1 MSTLYEV
8 SSLITLV
15 MNKPNMFAQVLGV
28 LNKDTQIDVISISGA
43 WAYFKYNNVNAYVK
57 KGNLKILDSELIQVK
72 GSITL
77 KYLDSST
84 NNEIYSSE
92 TINNLEL
99 GSYSYEAKI
108 IYGYKLQND
117 STQSVNLTTESPN
130 QVITFYYNQ
139 VLGSIIIKY
148 VDITTNT
155 DIYESKTIENLS
167 LGTYTYGSINI
178 SAYML
183 SDDKTKTVTITE
195 SSPSETITFKY
206 TKILGTV
213 TVKYID
219 NSSST
224 ELLPADTFTDL
235 KLGNYSYNSKDI
247 SGYTITND
255 STQTIEL
262 TDDNYNIEIEFKY
275 NKLFGSVT
283 IKYLD
288 SSSLKEI
295 DTPTIISNLPLGTY
309 SYTAKSLE
317 EYDVI
322 GDSNQSVT
330 LNDTNLNP
338 IISFNYSRKSGNIT
352 IEYLDSSTL
361 AVIHPSTKISN
372 IALGSYTYDAIYID
386 NYEVDGDSSI
396 STTLTTTDPNQTI
409 SFKYNEIEIPE
420 DLNWNEV
427 PYISTYYIKPVVKPG
442 EEVFIDYY
450 ITDYYYKE
458 YLEEDYSETFTITVR
473 VEGQDDK
480 LYHYLKAGDHKV
492 SLGSFN
498 NEGEQKFSILCT
510 DKYGRNSHELF
521 NFFLVQDD
529 IEIREYVMTEE
540 DLITYN
546 IKNTDDYEEKVYVKV
561 DKLTDTTVGTKI
573 EEIANTTTVPS
584 NKYICFI
591 GTTEEDEDGNPIMQ
605 TTPARFWLNT
615 IVKYA
620 DDYDKESVLEEA
632 TQTRIGLQN
641 LLDDKKA
648 LGYNKLL
655 LLPGNYRID
664 HQETIYIPD
673 KFTLNMNGATLKA
686 NQFTGD
692 KSLILSLDDTFDSHV
707 INGNIEGDYFSHD
720 YSNSPNNSE
729 WCMGVSISGSSKY
742 SSFENIIIKDITGYG
757 AGNGI
762 SGKSGY
768 VYFGKSLGNIFS
780 LGDISTKD
788 GSIIS
793 STDRQSTSFI
803 DISQYVKYDY
813 VTINR
818 YLGYQ
823 GILGSSWNLIL
834 HFYDSNKNYIKS
846 INAFQY
852 RRTLMP
858 INSAFMKITILG
870 SISSIDFWMT
880 YFKIPC
886 HCNFTNIEFNNCRC
900 VGLAQGAMNDML
912 VDNCKFTLNGQSG
925 AYCAYDAEDGWDQMQ
940 DVTFKNLDFYD
951 NYRNDFLTCSGHN
964 FIIDSQLSGKIYI
977 WERTRSLVI
986 KNSSNVVVTLQSGGK
1001 STIVRHGVYRIYNND
1016 FSSGALS
1023 NNLSRNNSCKGLLSG
1038 VIYDSVISDC
1048 GDNSFYNNC
1057 IINISKPSSSKLT
1070 NITMINCTLKP
1081 VQEFTDRYTVL
1092 FIGDHEGSYYFKNC
1106 SFLGR
1111 CSLGD
1116 NGDFYSGHFV
1126 ECNFE
1131 NINIFPNVKSD
1142 SNDLILFENCTLNC
1156 FENNFIYYRPFAYT
1170 QGTYTKLEFN
1180 NCIINVSKTTS
1191 SFVYAYAK
1199 PNGYCKFID
1208 SVINIMT
1215 TLTIFDGTFN
1225 YIDYI
1230 TNYNLI
1236 FINSPLPSNINL
1248 ISSSYEN
1255 NSNIKITIQ

>member
-8 SSLITLV
+8 SSLIALV

-28 LNKDTQIDVISISGA
+28 LNGGTQIDVISISGA
-43 WAYFKYNNVNAYVK
+43 WAYFKYNNTNAYVK
-57 KGNLKILDSELIQVK
+57 KGNLKISDSELIEIK

-195 SSPSETITFKY
+195 SSPSATITFKY
-206 TKILGTV
+206 EEILGTV
-213 TVKYID
+213 TIKYID

-450 ITDYYYKE
+450 ITDYHYKE
-458 YLEEDYSETFTITVR
+458 YLEEDYSETFTVTVR

-480 LYHYLKAGDHKV
+480 LYHYLKAGDHQV

-529 IEIREYVMTEE
+529 IEIREYVMTED
-540 DLITYN
+540 DLKAYN
-546 IKNTDDYEEKVYVKV
+546 IKNTDNYEVKKIIDLSSLTTKNSTTIKTALVEVASSIIPKSKTYVCIIA
-561 DKLTDTTVGTKI
+561 DTTG
-573 EEIANTTTVPS
+573 
-584 NKYICFI
+584 
-591 GTTEEDEDGNPIMQ
+591 DGNPNNWWKENQ
-605 TTPARFWLNT
+605 
-615 IVKYA
+615 VVYA
-620 DDYDKESVLEEA
+620 SDYDKDTVLRES
-632 TQTRIGLQN
+632 TNTRKGIQQ
-641 LLDDKKA
+641 LLDDKKEA
-648 LGYNKLL
+648 GYNKLI
-655 LLPGNYRID
+655 LLPGTYRID
-664 HQETIYIPD
+664 HQQQIYIPPE
-673 KFTLNMNGATLKA
+673 FTLDMNGATLKQ
-686 NQFTGD
+686 NQFAGSS
-692 KSLILSLDDTFDSHV
+692 SLMVEINNTTNSHV
-707 INGNIEGDYFSHD
+707 INGSFEGDYYSHD
-720 YSNSPNNSE
+720 YENSPNNSE
-729 WCMGVSISGSSKY
+729 WPMSISLGGETKY
-742 SSFENIIIKDITGYG
+742 CSYENINIKDITGYG

-762 SGKSGY
+762 ANSRDGKLGY
-768 VYFGKSLGNIFS
+768 TYSSFKELGNAFK
-780 LGDISTKD
+780 LGDIDKKTGESINSTTRV
-788 GSIIS
+788 
-793 STDRQSTSFI
+793 STDFI
-803 DISQYVKYDY
+803 DISIYSSIGYI
-813 VTINR
+813 TIGA

-823 GILGSSWNLIL
+823 GNNCGTWNIIL
-834 HFYDSNKNYIKS
+834 HFYDSNKLFIKS
-846 INAFQY
+846 TDGFIY
-852 RRTLMP
+852 RRIGVPSNTKY
-858 INSAFMKITILG
+858 AKITILNVVYPT
-870 SISSIDFWMT
+870 SLCLY
-880 YFKIPC
+880 YFRIPT
-886 HCNFTNIEFNNCRC
+886 HCSFKNIKFENCRC
-900 VGLAQGAMNDML
+900 VGIAQSAMNDML
-912 VDNCKFTLNGQSG
+912 VESCEFSRCGQT
-925 AYCAYDAEDGWDQMQ
+925 AATCAYDAEDGWDMMQ
-940 DVTFKNLDFYD
+940 DVTILNNYFHD
-951 NYRNDFLTCSGHN
+951 NPNNDFLTCAGHN
-964 FIIDSQLSGKIYI
+964 FIVDGQNSGKIYI
-977 WERTRSLVI
+977 WERTRSLII
-986 KNSSNVVVTLQSGGK
+986 KNCSNVNITLQSGGVNTLIK
-1001 STIVRHGVYRIYNND
+1001 HGVYRIYNNK
-1016 FSSGALS
+1016 FTEGTVA
-1023 NNLSRNNSCKGLLSG
+1023 NNLSKNNTCIGSLSG
-1038 VIYDSVISDC
+1038 IVTASTLGGLSNGKYT
-1048 GDNSFYNNC
+1048 NC
-1057 IINISKPSSSKLT
+1057 IIKISTELLGYLS
-1070 NITMINCTLKP
+1070 NITMIDCKLIPNPSFLN
-1081 VQEFTDRYTVL
+1081 RYSL
-1092 FIGDHEGSYYFKNC
+1092 SFNNGHLDSYYFKNC
-1106 SFLGR
+1106 IFSGKSKLNNH
-1111 CSLGD
+1111 
-1116 NGDFYSGHFV
+1116 NGFYCGKFIN
-1126 ECNFE
+1126 CNFE
-1131 NINIFPNVKSD
+1131 DTSIIPNVQANSD
-1142 SNDLILFENCTLNC
+1142 DIIYFEDCTLNYSK
-1156 FENNFIYYRPFAYT
+1156 NNLIYYSPFAYT
-1170 QGTYTKLEFN
+1170 KGTNTNIQFKNCNINNIDSNTKSL
-1180 NCIINVSKTTS
+1180 I
-1191 SFVYAYAK
+1191 YAYAK
-1199 PNGYCKFID
+1199 PNGTCSFENCIF
-1208 SVINIMT
+1208 NIPSS
-1215 TLTIFDGTFN
+1215 LIIFDGVSFYKEYIEN
-1225 YIDYI
+1225 YIVK
-1230 TNYNLI
+1230 
-1236 FINSPLPSNINL
+1236 FINSSLNDTNIL
-1248 ISSSYEN
+1248 ISDSYK
-1255 NSNIKITIQ
+1255 SNTNIRIIIS